1 MAAIPK
7 IRSALYRTARIL
19 GDLSAIGKGR
29 VGRRIMRRGAG
40 RVTSRWLGRLF
51 K

>member
-7 IRSALYRTARIL
+7 IRSALYRAARIL
-19 GDLSAIGKGR
+19 GDMSAIGKGKI
-29 VGRRIMRRGAG
+29 GRRIMRRGAG
-40 RVTSRWLGRLF
+40 RATARMLSRLF